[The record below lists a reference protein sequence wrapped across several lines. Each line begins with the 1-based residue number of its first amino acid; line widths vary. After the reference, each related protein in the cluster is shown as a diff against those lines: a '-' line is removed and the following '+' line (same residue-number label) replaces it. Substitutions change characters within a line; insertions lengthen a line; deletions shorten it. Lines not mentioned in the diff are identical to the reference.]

1 VCSSGPPEWH
11 FQLSLSDNQLN
22 DQEPDAH
29 DGGRQ
34 YRERGG
40 HAGGHFGRCGDGRAL
55 AQLFDAHGAAI
66 RYQQLAGQL
75 LSMADVEAVWGDLV
89 TTTKWLFLVLPQRAR
104 MEVPG
109 LTDAQHEGLMRL
121 CRAMLSEVAIKGQ
134 AQLPGAGRHQEGR

>member
-1 VCSSGPPEWH
+1 MTEGGNIAKEAVTQVDISVDAATVARWLNCSPRMV
-11 FQLSLSDNQLN
+11 
-22 DQEPDAH
+22 
-29 DGGRQ
+29 RQ
-34 YRERGG
+34 Y
-40 HAGGHFGRCGDGRAL
+40 ATNSS
-55 AQLFDAHGAAI
+55 
-66 RYQQLAGQL
+66 AGQL

-134 AQLPGAGRHQEGR
+134 AQLPGAGRHQEGRCTFS

>member
-1 VCSSGPPEWH
+1 VCSSGPPEGH

-89 TTTKWLFLVLPQRAR
+89 ILVLPQRAR

-134 AQLPGAGRHQEGR
+134 AQLPGAGRHQEGRCTFS